1 MKTTIS
7 RSEGAALLRLQR
19 RRRMV
24 TVLELDRAIAAGTAE
39 LTRGNERVVR
49 CTVERCGRLCG
60 IGQARRLW
68 IDGHAHGFVCQSCQW
83 DQSLR
88 QSSQ

>member
-1 MKTTIS
+1 
-7 RSEGAALLRLQR
+7 
-19 RRRMV
+19 MV
-24 TVLELDRAIAAGTAE
+24 TILELDRAIAAGTAE

-60 IGQARRLW
+60 VGQARRLW
-68 IDGHAHGFVCQSCQW
+68 IDGHARGFACQSCQW

-88 QSSQ
+88 QEATRGRET